1 MGRKRDFW
9 MSERRKNL
17 NYIMYY
23 NKLLELSISEFK
35 WEGLPDTID
44 KRYLELCLCCMGA
57 VVVFRDEVMG
67 WLALPMTMNGP
78 LDVYGNPINRRAYST
93 HNGYNIDLTPE
104 NSVIIYD
111 NMLKTPSM
119 ITIEN
124 FALKLYECDQSAF
137 VNTKAQKTPILIRC
151 NENQRLTLKNAVQQ
165 YDGNEYLIFS
175 DNNSDLRD
183 SFSVLKTDAP
193 YVADKLQE
201 QKTIIWNEFLTF
213 RGIAN
218 VNITKKERL
227 ITDEVTRNMGGTV
240 ASEYSFLDMRQN
252 AADEINRK
260 FGFNCKVDM
269 KEELKV
275 KIEIETFNT
284 NENVEEGEEE

>member
-1 MGRKRDFW
+1 MSRKKDFW

-17 NYIMYY
+17 NYMMYY

-35 WEGLPDTID
+35 WEGLPETID
-44 KRYLELCLCCMGA
+44 KRYLELCLCCKGA

-67 WLALPMTMNGP
+67 WLALPMVMSGS

-111 NMLKTPSM
+111 NMLKIPSM

-124 FALKLYECDQSAF
+124 FALKLYECDQTAF

-240 ASEYSFLDMRQN
+240 ASEYSFLNMRQN
-252 AADEINRK
+252 AAKEMNKK
-260 FGFNCKVDM
+260 FGFNCSADM

-275 KIEIETFNT
+275 KLEIETFNT
-284 NENVEEGEEE
+284 NEKTKEGV